1 MSNNEKILYYRNLSK
16 TELRDILSNKE
27 TLPND
32 DIIIASFELGSKE
45 IYSLLDFN
53 SIKVRLELDIRNGR
67 VAASEFQFHKGTI
80 RTLLLLFY
88 SFLRSNFNSIKVR
101 LEPFKN
107 KKPTTL
113 KSRFQF
119 HKGTIRT

>member
-45 IYSLLDFN
+45 ISDGEYFTT
-53 SIKVRLELDIRNGR
+53 KEVLENVFGENCM
-67 VAASEFQFHKGTI
+67 VK
-80 RTLLLLFY
+80 
-88 SFLRSNFNSIKVR
+88 
-101 LEPFKN
+101 
-107 KKPTTL
+107 
-113 KSRFQF
+113 
-119 HKGTIRT
+119 